1 MESVVLPH
9 HFGITCLYIGHCFST
24 SDVVPAWND
33 GQGLRSPRFLKYTST
48 TPAIDLLKWLRVKR
62 PVARELVGRLQSVQ
76 SIAQNTADDVQT
88 LALSSRR
95 LPPIATRLDAPGRTF
110 HQ

>member
-1 MESVVLPH
+1 LQRSLSYSPSLR
-9 HFGITCLYIGHCFST
+9 TCVEDSQLAATLQAVDSDISQIDEFNGRIVTTTREQSMT
-24 SDVVPAWND
+24 S
-33 GQGLRSPRFLKYTST
+33 FE
-48 TPAIDLLKWLRVKR
+48 I
-62 PVARELVGRLQSVQ
+62 VGRLQSVQ

-95 LPPIATRLDAPGRTF
+95 LPPIATRLDALGRTF